1 MRRITWS
8 LAFGAVLLPVV
19 GGAQRAGARLTP
31 VSQRITDEAF
41 ARDLSVF
48 RSYQQRAARA
58 SVNASGGRR
67 YLAERA
73 TQWIALAQE
82 AYERN
87 DRGAF
92 PEDMLVLAERDL
104 AILESGQTP
113 PSEVMSSAVL
123 FPNDVRLFADDAWGR
138 AISLRRDADRVGAPD
153 EIARAE
159 AMLIRAGNS
168 ILSGPAC
175 SSDAD
180 AVRQVNEML
189 SAVERTRVNPVPAP
203 APEPTPP
210 PQVVTERP
218 APVPQPDSARLPR
231 RLPGACEAP
240 ERLTGVARA
249 VHFALDKHNL
259 APATRSVLDRTI
271 AQLKAAPGVRVRLSG
286 HTDPRASNDYN
297 QALSQRRVDAVQAY
311 LTAAGIG
318 AERILRAAAE
328 GEERLVSSES
338 DVRNMARNRRVEIV
352 YLLCD
357 GSELVPDE
365 TLDDLQLERRRVIE
379 KEK

>member
-1 MRRITWS
+1 
-8 LAFGAVLLPVV
+8 
-19 GGAQRAGARLTP
+19 
-31 VSQRITDEAF
+31 
-41 ARDLSVF
+41 
-48 RSYQQRAARA
+48 
-58 SVNASGGRR
+58 
-67 YLAERA
+67 
-73 TQWIALAQE
+73 
-82 AYERN
+82 
-87 DRGAF
+87 
-92 PEDMLVLAERDL
+92 
-104 AILESGQTP
+104 
-113 PSEVMSSAVL
+113 
-123 FPNDVRLFADDAWGR
+123 
-138 AISLRRDADRVGAPD
+138 
-153 EIARAE
+153 
-159 AMLIRAGNS
+159 
-168 ILSGPAC
+168 
-175 SSDAD
+175 
-180 AVRQVNEML
+180 ML